1 MKTLIFHLS
10 TGRKSNSMDHSIR
23 LKTPEE
29 IAKDQQRARILANFK
44 KATEKWSGKTF
55 SHFATIEEWRAHR
68 EQVAKAQAEGAK
80 F

>member
-1 MKTLIFHLS
+1 
-10 TGRKSNSMDHSIR
+10 MDQSIR

-29 IAKDQQRARILANFK
+29 IAKDHQRTRILANFK

-55 SHFATIEEWRAHR
+55 SHFATIEEWKVHR
-68 EQVAKAQAEGAK
+68 EQVAQAEAEGAP

>member
-1 MKTLIFHLS
+1 
-10 TGRKSNSMDHSIR
+10 MDQSIR

-55 SHFATIEEWRAHR
+55 KHFDTAEQLAAHR

>member
-1 MKTLIFHLS
+1 
-10 TGRKSNSMDHSIR
+10 MDQSIR
-23 LKTPEE
+23 KRKVPLQEP
-29 IAKDQQRARILANFK
+29 DHARILANFK

-68 EQVAKAQAEGAK
+68 EQVAKAQAEDAP